1 MSSRFLRDYIF
12 VLIAAFVAALLVRQF
27 LIAGYRVPTNSMAP
41 TILSGDLILAWRPAY
56 NVKIPFR
63 RNPLSIALPR
73 RGDLVVFSYPQSP
86 RIFSIKRVIGLPGDR
101 IELQENKLFVNGFES
116 QYSTVDLHLEK
127 QGFASQFRETV
138 RFSDAEAD
146 QHSHYILWADDNVAE
161 NESKSYG
168 PTIVPPNEVF
178 LMGDHRD
185 SSDDSR
191 FWGTVPISSLQAQV
205 WLVWLSLNWSDLN
218 PTLSLPAVRTDRI
231 FMQPE

>member
-1 MSSRFLRDYIF
+1 MNSRFLRDYIF

-56 NVKIPFR
+56 NIKIPFK
-63 RNPLSIALPR
+63 NTPISIGLPR

-101 IELQENKLFVNGFES
+101 IELRENKLLVNGFES
-116 QYSTVDLHLEK
+116 QYSAVDLHLEK
-127 QGFASQFRETV
+127 QGFASQYRETI
-138 RFSDAEAD
+138 RFSDSELD
-146 QHSHYILWADDNVAE
+146 QHSHQILWADESVTE

-178 LMGDHRD
+178 LLGDHRD

-205 WLVWLSLNWSDLN
+205 WLIWLSLNWSDLH
-218 PTLSLPAVRTDRI
+218 PALSLPAVRTDRI
-231 FMQPE
+231 FLRPE